1 MRRGRLRLAFVG
13 SGSPEQAAQYVASLK
28 LPDGIVG
35 ELLLDESTEAF
46 GAFNLRKSV
55 YASLVPSIVAGLR
68 THGLGA
74 VSEGIRLGWKNAAL
88 AGDSWQ
94 QAGTFVLGFDEARG
108 GEWPPKL
115 LLSHAE
121 RWPGDWLSIEELL
134 RRACGEDVA
143 LAEPGSGGG
152 GSTSY
157 ADALQW
163 YLALPPPRDAPDSAA
178 AAGGELR
185 LANKRVTVCMAGAV
199 AAVCVALLLLPALGL
214 LRWGWQQRLP
224 EAEL

>member
-1 MRRGRLRLAFVG
+1 VRRGRLRLAFVG

-28 LPDGIVG
+28 QLPDGIVG

-68 THGLGA
+68 THALGA

-121 RWPGDWLSIEELL
+121 RWPGDWLPIEELL

-143 LAEPGSGGG
+143 PAEPVSG

-163 YLALPPPRDAPDSAA
+163 YLALPPPRDAPGSAA

>member
-88 AGDSWQ
+88 AGD
-94 QAGTFVLGFDEARG
+94 
-108 GEWPPKL
+108 
-115 LLSHAE
+115 
-121 RWPGDWLSIEELL
+121 
-134 RRACGEDVA
+134 RRAAAVGTRSRSSLEPRVSRRRSCSRA
-143 LAEPGSGGG
+143 SSSPGS
-152 GSTSY
+152 
-157 ADALQW
+157 
-163 YLALPPPRDAPDSAA
+163 R
-178 AAGGELR
+178 
-185 LANKRVTVCMAGAV
+185 
-199 AAVCVALLLLPALGL
+199 
-214 LRWGWQQRLP
+214 
-224 EAEL
+224 